1 MDSTDWDQ
9 RYLAADHLWSHG
21 PNLFVADRL
30 AHLGPGRGLDIGCG
44 EGRNSVWLAERG
56 WVMTAV
62 DFSPVAIERG
72 IGRGPSVEFVMA
84 DVRSWEPDN
93 VVFDLILIAYI
104 HLVEAE
110 LADLVRRSRGW
121 LGPGGELFMIGHD
134 STNVEH
140 GHGGPQDP
148 DILWDVPLVRG
159 WLDGLEIIEAQVV
172 RRPTDEGPA
181 LDALVRARRPS

>member
-21 PNLFVADRL
+21 PNIFVADRL
-30 AHLGPGRGLDIGCG
+30 AHLHPGRGLDLGCG
-44 EGRNSVWLAERG
+44 EGRNAVWLAERG

-72 IGRGPSVEFVMA
+72 TGRGSGVDFVVA
-84 DVRSWEPDN
+84 DVRTWDPGE

-104 HLVEAE
+104 HLVMPE
-110 LADLVRRSRGW
+110 LADLVRQARSW
-121 LGPGGELFMIGHD
+121 LSPGGELFMIGHD
-134 STNVEH
+134 RSNIEH

-148 DILWDVPLVRG
+148 EILWDVAQIR
-159 WLDGLEIIEAQVV
+159 DSLEGMETVEAQVV
-172 RRPTDEGPA
+172 RRPTEEGTA